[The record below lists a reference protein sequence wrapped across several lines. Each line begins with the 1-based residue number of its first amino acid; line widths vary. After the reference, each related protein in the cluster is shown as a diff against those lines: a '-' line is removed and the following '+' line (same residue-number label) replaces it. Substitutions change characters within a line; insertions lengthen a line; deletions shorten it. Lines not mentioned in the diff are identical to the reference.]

1 MTKPGKIC
9 SIQDDAYRLST
20 IDTEIDVND
29 KQEIGRIIKKSGQ
42 ALRLLLG
49 RGISLAARCV
59 KLKLPKMI

>member
-9 SIQDDAYRLST
+9 SIQDDAYRPRT
-20 IDTEIDVND
+20 IDTEKDVND
-29 KQEIGRIIKKSGQ
+29 KQEIGRIIKKPGQ